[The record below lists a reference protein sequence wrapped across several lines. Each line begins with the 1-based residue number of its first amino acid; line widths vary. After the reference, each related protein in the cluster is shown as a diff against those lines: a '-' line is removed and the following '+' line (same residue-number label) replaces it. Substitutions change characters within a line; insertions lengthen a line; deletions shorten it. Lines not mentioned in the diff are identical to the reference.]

1 MSWPLS
7 VQKVLQA
14 ERFSAGRLHHVAQDS
29 RSVTPTT
36 GLAGKK
42 EYLAYLSSLIS
53 TLQYLWIIR
62 IRMTETV
69 SKCVWP
75 CHATA
80 YQDPTT
86 YMQVLFPFGR
96 RLGQANQSSSITTIW
111 SLIQDA

>member
-42 EYLAYLSSLIS
+42 RMSCLSSLIS
-53 TLQYLWIIR
+53 TLQYLR
-62 IRMTETV
+62 IRMIETV

-80 YQDPTT
+80 YQDKHPTT

-96 RLGQANQSSSITTIW
+96 RLGQANQSS
-111 SLIQDA
+111 LLFGL